1 MSLSN
6 LAQFAVAQNYKT
18 GNATRTPIED
28 LSIDEARALVKVA
41 DGNKKPAED
50 GSQALSLR
58 LGKVVIALDV
68 IAAGATRVNATK
80 DQIAEF
86 TAVLEAEVK
95 AGSFD
100 AAIVAAQTK
109 IREGKVAAAA
119 KPKVA
124 KPTTVPEP
132 TEGVD
137 PEVAGEAVEEVQIDG
152 LDLSSL

>member
-1 MSLSN
+1 MSLAN

-18 GNATRTPIED
+18 GNAVRTPIED

-80 DQIAEF
+80 EQVAEF

-132 TEGVD
+132 TEGAD
-137 PEVAGEAVEEVQIDG
+137 AEVAGEAVEETQIDG